1 MLIVEIKGKMTID
14 SALKKLKSKFI
25 KTGLSKEL
33 FLRKEFKKKSVE
45 RREAVKKAEYL
56 QKIRTREQNL

>member
-45 RREAVKKAEYL
+45 RREVVKKAEYL